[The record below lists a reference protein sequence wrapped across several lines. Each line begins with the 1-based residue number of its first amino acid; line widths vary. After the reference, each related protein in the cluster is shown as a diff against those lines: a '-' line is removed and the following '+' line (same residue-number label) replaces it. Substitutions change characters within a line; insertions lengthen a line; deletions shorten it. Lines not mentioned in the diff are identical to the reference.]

1 MVLKNVQAS
10 ETENPCV
17 NQNVTRMVLPFRAK
31 EPSEA
36 SRGVMLVDL
45 CPFVWLDIFHN
56 NQVLLSLVHAGS
68 FFSSFVDLLKSP

>member
-56 NQVLLSLVHAGS
+56 NQVLQLQINLRDLS
-68 FFSSFVDLLKSP
+68 